1 MAEHLQILLS
11 VFLPVEP
18 KLEIDLLL
26 EKRLVAFVDD
36 HMLDAIIC
44 SIHILRMNYRS
55 KLIAY
60 KWSYKLLNKKTYTEY
75 VDILE

>member
-44 SIHILRMNYRS
+44 CIHILRMNYRS